1 MPEPGVPVAEGERV
15 ALVELVNRVVDKG
28 VVLHGELTIS
38 VADVDLLFVGLQ
50 VLLCSAD
57 RMTAPLTLETRQPAA
72 ALPEE
77 AS

>member
-1 MPEPGVPVAEGERV
+1 MPETTGAVSEGDRI

-28 VVLHGELTIS
+28 VVLSGQLTIS

-57 RMTAPLTLETRQPAA
+57 RMMPPLALGSARQRAP
-72 ALPEE
+72 ALGEDG
-77 AS
+77 

>member
-1 MPEPGVPVAEGERV
+1 MPEPAVPVPEGERV

-38 VADVDLLFVGLQ
+38 VADVDLLFIGLQ

-57 RMTAPLTLETRQPAA
+57 RMMAPLTLDTRPRGGPPVEE
-72 ALPEE
+72 LP
-77 AS
+77 

>member
-1 MPEPGVPVAEGERV
+1 MPDPGVPMAEGERV

-38 VADVDLLFVGLQ
+38 VADVDLVFLGLQ

-57 RMTAPLTLETRQPAA
+57 RMMPPLTLEAGRPAA
-72 ALPEE
+72 APGEDVR
-77 AS
+77 